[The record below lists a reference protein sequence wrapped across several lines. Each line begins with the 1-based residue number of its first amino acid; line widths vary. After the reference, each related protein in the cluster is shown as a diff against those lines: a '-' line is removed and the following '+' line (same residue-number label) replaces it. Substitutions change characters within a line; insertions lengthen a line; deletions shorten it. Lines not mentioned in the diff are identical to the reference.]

1 MTSTNLNTKDIEGSG
16 AGSLLKGIKTA
27 RNGNPLQ
34 TNYQY
39 PGMKDLQDGQNPF
52 SLTRSEKLALDKKN
66 EALERER
73 KTLQKSGA

>member
-1 MTSTNLNTKDIEGSG
+1 MTSTNLNTNDIEGSG
-16 AGSLLKGIKTA
+16 AGSLMKGIKTN

-34 TNYQY
+34 TNYNY
-39 PGMKDLQDGQNPF
+39 PGMKELQDSQNPF

-73 KTLQKSGA
+73 RTL